1 MKLLFTLLMLIPLI
15 SYSQKF
21 KSDSSYVRFFSEAP
35 LENIEAVN
43 SKAVSIID
51 LSNGNFVFSIP
62 VNQFHFDKSLM
73 EEHFNENYLET
84 EKYPKAIFKGS
95 FKPSS
100 LVDGAQTVTASGDF
114 NIHGQTRPV
123 NIEGTLTKSDNQVL
137 VKATFTI
144 KIVEYKIKIPK
155 AVFYNIAEEVE
166 VTVYFEYKEL

>member
-1 MKLLFTLLMLIPLI
+1 M
-15 SYSQKF
+15 
-21 KSDSSYVRFFSEAP
+21 
-35 LENIEAVN
+35 
-43 SKAVSIID
+43 
-51 LSNGNFVFSIP
+51 
-62 VNQFHFDKSLM
+62 
-73 EEHFNENYLET
+73 
-84 EKYPKAIFKGS
+84 
-95 FKPSS
+95 
-100 LVDGAQTVTASGDF
+100 DGAQTVTASGDF